1 MKKRPTG
8 MGKILVFGIGTTLIL
23 AMAGGFV
30 VAQAGSDVLAKLGI
44 EQASAGPDVLTSLTS
59 GYIYDSVAAKAF
71 KALPASARAE
81 LVRAGLSWVKAYVGS
96 AEFKKAYDRL
106 RESKKPNPPVP
117 VPSAEEAIAKMK
129 ADIEQGIKNMRQVQA
144 TADAGTK
151 KSLEEAIKQMSAQ
164 VLALD
169 KNPQMK
175 EMLSQG
181 AEAERVSKKN
191 AYEANLKSWNENL
204 PEDPGALIA
213 KRIRQFLTTAADVD
227 FSAELISRGGQ
238 KVFAKEEY
246 EQKSTYWKTC
256 FRAGKQATE
265 AASAFAKSWLAEL
278 EKN

>member
-1 MKKRPTG
+1 MKITPTG
-8 MGKILVFGIGTTLIL
+8 MGKILVFGIGITLVL
-23 AMAGGFV
+23 AMARGFV
-30 VAQAGSDVLAKLGI
+30 VAQAGPEVLAKLGI
-44 EQASAGPDVLTSLTS
+44 EQASAGPNVLTSLTS

-81 LVRAGLSWVKAYVGS
+81 LVQAGLGWVKAYVGS
-96 AEFKKAYDRL
+96 AEFKKAYNQL

-129 ADIEQGIKNMRQVQA
+129 ADIEQGIANMRQVQA
-144 TADAGTK
+144 TANAETK
-151 KSLEEAIKQMSAQ
+151 KSLEEAIKQMRSQ
-164 VLALD
+164 MQEMD

-204 PEDPGALIA
+204 PEDPRALIA
-213 KRIRQFLTTAADVD
+213 KRIRQFLATAADVD
-227 FSAELISRGGQ
+227 FSAALISRGDQ
-238 KVFAKEEY
+238 KVFVKEEY
-246 EQKSTYWKTC
+246 EQKSAYWKTC